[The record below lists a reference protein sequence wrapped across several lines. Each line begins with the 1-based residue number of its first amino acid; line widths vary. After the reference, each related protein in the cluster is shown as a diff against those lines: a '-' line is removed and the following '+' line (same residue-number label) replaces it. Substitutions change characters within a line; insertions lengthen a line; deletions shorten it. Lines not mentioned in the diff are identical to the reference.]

1 MDQTSTVDLQ
11 FNPERVDFGKDKALR
26 DGLSVALQIGDTL
39 WVASDESISLERL
52 SLVEGRRPG
61 KYRSGRHHKQFSL
74 DDYLRLP
81 VARPDDPADLEEVDL
96 EGLDYDDGYLWLVG
110 SHSLKRKK
118 PSRKEGAKAARKQL
132 AKVSAEGNRYLLA
145 RIPVVKRGGTHTLT
159 KVVTRKGRK
168 HTAAQLY
175 GDAQGN
181 DLTEALRGDRHL
193 GLFLAIPGKDNG
205 FDIEGLAVAGERI
218 FLGLRGP
225 VLRGWAVILELELE
239 EDDEQ
244 PSTLRLKPIGP
255 KKRLYR
261 KHFLQ
266 LGGLGIRDVC
276 VQGSDLLILGG
287 PTMDLDGPVI
297 IFRWPGGTKPR
308 DESVVPADAL
318 EHVLDVPYGQGVD
331 HAEGMALF
339 SSDGGAARSI
349 LVVYDSA
356 SKSRQSGRSAVAAD
370 VFPLSRTSG
379 PTGARARAPRRSP
392 TAGST
397 ATARKRAARRPK
409 R

>member
-1 MDQTSTVDLQ
+1 MNPTSTVDLQ
-11 FNPERVDFGKDKALR
+11 FNPERDDLGKDKELR

-39 WVASDESISLERL
+39 WVANDESISLERL
-52 SLVEGRRPG
+52 SLIEGSNTG
-61 KYRSGRHHKQFSL
+61 KYRFGRHHKQFSL

-81 VARPDDPADLEEVDL
+81 VAPPDDPADLEELDV

-118 PSRKEGAKAARKQL
+118 PTLKDGAKAAQKQL
-132 AKVSAEGNRYLLA
+132 AKVSADGNRYLLA
-145 RIPVVKRGGTHTLT
+145 RIPVVKGDGTYTLT
-159 KVVTRKGRK
+159 KVDTQKGKKR
-168 HTAAQLY
+168 TAAQLH
-175 GDAQGN
+175 GNAQGN
-181 DLTEALRGDRHL
+181 DLTEALRGDQHL

-205 FDIEGLAVAGERI
+205 FDIEGLAVAGERL

-239 EDDEQ
+239 EDNEQ
-244 PSTLRLKPIGP
+244 PSALRLKPIGP

-287 PTMDLDGPVI
+287 PTMDLDGPVT
-297 IFRWPGGTKPR
+297 IFRWPGGTEPKG
-308 DESVVPADAL
+308 ESVVPADEL
-318 EHVLDVPYGQGVD
+318 ERVLDVPYGQGVD
-331 HAEGMALF
+331 HAEGMTLF
-339 SSDGGAARSI
+339 SPDGGAARSA

-356 SKSRQSGRSAVAAD
+356 SKSRQLGRSAVAAD
-370 VFPLSRTSG
+370 VFLLSRTSG
-379 PTGARARAPRRSP
+379 PTRAYVKAPKRGL
-392 TAGST
+392 TTGST
-397 ATARKRAARRPK
+397 ATARKRAAR
-409 R
+409 